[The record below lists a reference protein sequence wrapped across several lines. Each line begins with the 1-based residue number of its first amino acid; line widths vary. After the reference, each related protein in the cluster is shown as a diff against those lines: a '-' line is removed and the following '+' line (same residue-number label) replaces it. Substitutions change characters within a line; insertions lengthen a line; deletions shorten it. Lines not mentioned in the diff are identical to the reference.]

1 MSLHLG
7 KGKRVSVLPTL
18 QLAEH
23 PYVIAAG
30 DLAVP
35 MEGKTAAEAPMIA
48 PNATQQGRL
57 AAENILR
64 HIEGQELRPYKYKD
78 KGAMATIGRS
88 SAVVRI
94 GSHVAT
100 GFVAWGLWLFVHLA
114 YLIGFRNR
122 LFVMV
127 NWAWDYLFFER
138 SVRLILP
145 RIPWIEGKHDM
156 PAACVGD
163 DEGKIL

>member
-1 MSLHLG
+1 
-7 KGKRVSVLPTL
+7 
-18 QLAEH
+18 
-23 PYVIAAG
+23 
-30 DLAVP
+30 
-35 MEGKTAAEAPMIA
+35 MIA
-48 PNATQQGRL
+48 PNATQQGAL

-64 HIEGQELRPYKYKD
+64 HIRGEEVRPFTYRD

-94 GSHVAT
+94 GTHTAT

-145 RIPWIEGKHDM
+145 RIPWIERQRHS
-156 PAACVGD
+156 PASCVGD
-163 DEGKIL
+163 DENRSQGSGK